1 MTLTEMEK
9 VVRQWFEQVV
19 QASPHLPDGWFGGRA
34 FEGLYSLEDVQVL
47 GDTFAIRL
55 SEDTSI
61 VIVCP
66 KNVLVQEAELSFES
80 FDRAFFRWK
89 EYGGTAYREKRYFS
103 GTIRLVQPPG

>member
-1 MTLTEMEK
+1 MEK

-89 EYGGTAYREKRYFS
+89 EYGGTAYREKQYFS